1 MIRNT
6 TQRRT
11 TSRLLTTPVAG
22 VVSSL
27 IALGALTGCQQTP
40 PVIKVAAET
49 DQAVVSSGIDYLEIQ
64 DAADDL
70 TRRMLASGFLEN
82 YRPHPTRMVV
92 SDIEN
97 KTDISGFPN
106 EILLSRVRERMLESG
121 KAVYVSSMG
130 DDATDRMT
138 REGVD
143 VRENP
148 RFESSTV
155 PEFGR
160 LQAPTLSLR
169 TQVLWTTSIMQNTR
183 QNTYQVRM
191 FVTDKEKGKAVWEG
205 TSRPIGKVSRRAQV
219 GW

>member
-1 MIRNT
+1 MH
-6 TQRRT
+6 RT
-11 TSRLLTTPVAG
+11 LALPLAAVMLAG
-22 VVSSL
+22 L
-27 IALGALTGCQQTP
+27 AACQSQP
-40 PVIKVAAET
+40 PVTKVDPET

-70 TRRMLASGFLEN
+70 TRRMLTSGFLEN

-97 KTDISGFPN
+97 KTNLSNFPN
-106 EILLSRVRERMLESG
+106 EILLARVRERLLESG
-121 KAVYVSSMG
+121 KVVYVSSMG
-130 DDATDRMT
+130 DDVTDRMT

-143 VRENP
+143 LRDNP
-148 RFESSTV
+148 RFDSETV
-155 PEFGR
+155 PDYGR

-183 QNTYQVRM
+183 QNTYQIRM
-191 FVTDKEKGKAVWEG
+191 VATEIRTGLAVWEG
-205 TSRPIGKVSRRAQV
+205 TSRPIGKVSRRQSV

>member
-1 MIRNT
+1 MT
-6 TQRRT
+6 RT
-11 TSRLLTTPVAG
+11 RTHLLLTTSMA
-22 VVSSL
+22 VVTSTL
-27 IALGALTGCQQTP
+27 FGGMLVGCQQTP
-40 PVIKVAAET
+40 PVIKVDAET

-82 YRPHPTRMVV
+82 YTPHPTRMVV

-121 KAVYVSSMG
+121 KAVYVSSLG

-143 VRENP
+143 LREDP
-148 RFESSTV
+148 RFDSGTI
-155 PEFGR
+155 PDYGR

-183 QNTYQVRM
+183 QNTYQIRM
-191 FVTDKEKGKAVWEG
+191 LVTDIEKGLAVWEG
-205 TSRPIGKVSRRAQV
+205 TSRPIGKVSRRASV